1 MRSRSI
7 RLSITILLIFGIA
20 IAALGFKDID
30 IDIPGIPQIERD
42 GTGPLGLKLGL
53 DLRGGGHLVYQA
65 DTGTKFDVTFTDE
78 IDVDNFISTLEE
90 ARFGEHDLALEGLQ
104 LTPLRENRFQ
114 IRTDVLVEDD
124 PRNIGLQDVLAEAVG
139 PIALFESSVIEK
151 PTQEQ
156 MEGVLDNITNRVNR
170 FGTEEPIIQIVGED
184 RLIVQLPGASGSIT
198 EIGLAEPDQDADS
211 PAAGGAS
218 AS

>member
-65 DTGTKFDVTFTDE
+65 DTGTKFDVTFADE
-78 IDVDNFISTLEE
+78 IDVDNFILTLEE

-170 FGTEEPIIQIVGED
+170 FGTEEPIIQIFGED
-184 RLIVQLPGASGSIT
+184 RLIVQLPGACGSIT
-198 EIGLAEPDQDADS
+198 EIGLA
-211 PAAGGAS
+211 
-218 AS
+218 